1 MDALTYVRFALAEED
16 RAALVEASG
25 GRLGA
30 FVRRALGAALGRVL
44 AEPRIGRPPKPR
56 PPKAEPPKAKPPP
69 RERTDDPARRTLLP
83 GMPEEARSL
92 PWREYTRVRRRYR
105 FWNEE
110 AARRGVTVEELAA
123 RRAEGRRGGWR
134 PLPFANAETARAAQA
149 RSVEVR
155 RARTMERFAALVPEA
170 LRARYAG
177 HEARTMKN
185 WRREARRNGIVFEEY
200 VSRLMA
206 KRLATGNP
214 GARAVLIVRDARDW
228 DALLALVPAGFRE
241 PYEKAGRLA
250 ALKAAI
256 RWRSKHTGVSME
268 EAARLMGTRRAMGR
282 ANGAAHP
289 WHGGAAPAVAAV
301 APASAKEEPRPS
313 AALASLPPPAQ
324 TKAASRWRNCQ
335 TCARGGLFRCL
346 VWPVLQAT
354 EALVCPYYSHDRVT
368 LGGFEE

>member
-1 MDALTYVRFALAEED
+1 MDAMTHVRFAIAEED

-56 PPKAEPPKAKPPP
+56 PPKAERPAPPS
-69 RERTDDPARRTLLP
+69 RERTDDPARRSLLP

-92 PWREYTRVRRRYR
+92 PWREYVRTRRHYR
-105 FWNEE
+105 HLADV
-110 AARRGVTVEELAA
+110 AAKHGLAVEELVE
-123 RRAEGRRGGWR
+123 RRKEAGTRSLWRREYAFRRG
-134 PLPFANAETARAAQA
+134 ETARAAQA

-170 LRARYAG
+170 YRARYAG

-185 WRREARRNGIVFEEY
+185 WRREARRNGIAFEEY

-214 GARAVLIVRDARDW
+214 GARAVPIVRDARDW

-256 RWRSKHTGVSME
+256 RWRAKHTGVSME
-268 EAARLMGTRRAMGR
+268 EAARLMGTRRAPER
-282 ANGAAHP
+282 AQRPAAAHP
-289 WHGGAAPAVAAV
+289 WHHAP
-301 APASAKEEPRPS
+301 ERPRPEET
-313 AALASLPPPAQ
+313 AGAPLASRPPPEQ
-324 TKAASRWRNCQ
+324 TRATSPHRNCS
-335 TCARGGLFRCL
+335 TCGRAGLFRCL
-346 VWPVLQAT
+346 VWPSLPA
-354 EALVCPYYSHDRVT
+354 APDRVCPYFAFDRAPT
-368 LGGFEE
+368 PRFDEETER

>member
-1 MDALTYVRFALAEED
+1 MTHVRIAISEED
-16 RAALVEASG
+16 RAAFVEASG

-56 PPKAEPPKAKPPP
+56 PPKAERPAPPP
-69 RERTDDPARRTLLP
+69 RERTDDPARRSLLP
-83 GMPEEARSL
+83 GMPEVARTL
-92 PWREYTRVRRRYR
+92 PWREYVRLRRHYR
-105 FWNEE
+105 HLADL
-110 AARRGVTVEELAA
+110 AAKHGLAVEELVE
-123 RRAEGRRGGWR
+123 RRKDAGTRSLWRREYAFRRG
-134 PLPFANAETARAAQA
+134 ETARAAQA
-149 RSVEVR
+149 RSAEVR
-155 RARTMERFAALVPEA
+155 RAHTMERFAALVPEA

-185 WRREARRNGIVFEEY
+185 WRREARRNGIAFEEY

-206 KRLATGNP
+206 KRIATGNP
-214 GARAVLIVRDARDW
+214 GARAVPIVRDARDW

-268 EAARLMGTRRAMGR
+268 EAARLMGTRRARGR

-324 TKAASRWRNCQ
+324 TKAASRWRNCK